1 MPRIHQFLKH
11 SFMIDNFLERCTC
24 IWRKKSKFHKDPTK
38 SKYDSLKTVCLF
50 LESYK
55 RYRLFTGYMEHVHR
69 ADEDHALLVNIAD
82 HSHSLTHGSAWM
94 SADPK
99 LVEHAIREE
108 EKKAKEMEKKLEGYL
123 VETGI
128 EGQVIITKGDPGPT
142 LIKLADE
149 FNAAYIVTG
158 TRGHGKIRRTILGSV
173 SDYVM
178 HHSHVPVL
186 IYRS

>member
-1 MPRIHQFLKH
+1 MSSESESVMANIGPNIG
-11 SFMIDNFLERCTC
+11 ERRNVL
-24 IWRKKSKFHKDPTK
+24 IAMDGSDYAEGAFNW
-38 SKYDSLKTVCLF
+38 
-50 LESYK
+50 
-55 RYRLFTGYMEHVHR
+55 YMEHVHR